1 MNKFIITTVDGSK
14 VSVESRLSLKAIII
28 DVANETFVPFGKI
41 AFLSRNIVS
50 VRQIGD

>member
-1 MNKFIITTVDGSK
+1 MNKYIITTVDGSR

-28 DVANETFVPFGKI
+28 DVANEKAITFGKI

-50 VRQIGD
+50 IRQVSD